1 LAKFDLAKTHNMD
14 QIKLENFRK
23 EYGFRMPIIRSL
35 SEAERLKIR
44 ENLLHKFSL
53 DDIDEFFKIDKFSRL
68 DGFNADEENFD
79 IKAVFSKL
87 DIATPNEICINFN
100 KFENIDI
107 LRFDDLF
114 KFFSDI
120 WYPSL
125 DDIEI
130 FDIHLSFIIS
140 VRHYGS
146 IYYFT
151 L

>member
-1 LAKFDLAKTHNMD
+1 MD

-79 IKAVFSKL
+79 LKAVFGKL
-87 DIATPNEICINFN
+87 NIATPNEICINFN
-100 KFENIDI
+100 KFESIDI
-107 LRFDDLF
+107 FRFDDLS

-130 FDIHLSFIIS
+130 FDLKLSFIVS
-140 VRHYGS
+140 VRHYGG
-146 IYYFT
+146 IYHAK

>member
-1 LAKFDLAKTHNMD
+1 MD

-23 EYGFRMPIIRSL
+23 EYGFEMPIFRSL
-35 SEAERLKIR
+35 PAGECLKIR

-53 DDIDEFFKIDKFSRL
+53 NDVDEFFKIDKFSKL
-68 DGFNADEENFD
+68 DGFNADEKNFD
-79 IKAVFSKL
+79 LKTAFSEL
-87 DIATPNEICINFN
+87 SIATPNEICINFN
-100 KFENIDI
+100 KFESIDI
-107 LRFDDLF
+107 LRFDDLD

-130 FDIHLSFIIS
+130 FNINLSFIFS
-140 VRHYGS
+140 VKHYGA

>member
-1 LAKFDLAKTHNMD
+1 MD

-23 EYGFRMPIIRSL
+23 EYGFDMPIVRSL
-35 SEAERLKIR
+35 SAGECIKIR
-44 ENLLHKFSL
+44 ENLLRKFSL
-53 DDIDEFFKIDKFSRL
+53 NDIDEFFKIDKFSRL

-79 IKAVFSKL
+79 LKAVFNKL
-87 DIATPNEICINFN
+87 GIAMPNEICINFN
-100 KFENIDI
+100 KFESIDI

-130 FDIHLSFIIS
+130 FDINLNWIIS
-140 VRHYGS
+140 VRHYGD
-146 IYYFT
+146 IYYFLT
-151 L
+151 KK

>member
-1 LAKFDLAKTHNMD
+1 MH

-23 EYGFRMPIIRSL
+23 EYGFDMPIIRSL
-35 SEAERLKIR
+35 PAGECLKIR

-53 DDIDEFFKIDKFSRL
+53 DDIDEFFKIDKFSKL
-68 DGFNADEENFD
+68 DSFNADEANFD
-79 IKAVFSKL
+79 LKAIFRKL
-87 DIATPNEICINFN
+87 NIATPNKICINFN
-100 KFENIDI
+100 KFESIDI
-107 LRFDDLF
+107 FRFGDLD

-130 FDIHLSFIIS
+130 FDINLSFIFS
-140 VRHYGS
+140 VRHYGT

-151 L
+151 F

>member
-1 LAKFDLAKTHNMD
+1 MD

-79 IKAVFSKL
+79 LKAVFGKL
-87 DIATPNEICINFN
+87 NIATPNEICINFN
-100 KFENIDI
+100 KFESIDI
-107 LRFDDLF
+107 LRFNDLF

-130 FDIHLSFIIS
+130 FDINLSFIIS
-140 VRHYGS
+140 VRHYGA

-151 L
+151 F

>member
-1 LAKFDLAKTHNMD
+1 MD

-23 EYGFRMPIIRSL
+23 EYGFEMPIVRSL
-35 SEAERLKIR
+35 PYDECLKIR

-53 DDIDEFFKIDKFSRL
+53 DDIDEFFKIDKFSKL
-68 DGFNADEENFD
+68 DGFNADEANFD
-79 IKAVFSKL
+79 LNALFSEL

-100 KFENIDI
+100 KFESIDI
-107 LRFDDLF
+107 LRFDDLS

-130 FDIHLSFIIS
+130 FDINLSFIIS
-140 VRHYGS
+140 VRHYGE
-146 IYYFT
+146 IYYF
-151 L
+151 LSKN

>member
-1 LAKFDLAKTHNMD
+1 MD

-23 EYGFRMPIIRSL
+23 EHGIKMPIIKSL
-35 SEAERLKIR
+35 PYDECLKTR

-79 IKAVFSKL
+79 LKTAFSKL

-100 KFENIDI
+100 KFESIDI
-107 LRFDDLF
+107 FRFVDLC

-130 FDIHLSFIIS
+130 FDIHLFS
-140 VRHYGS
+140 
-146 IYYFT
+146 
-151 L
+151 

>member
-1 LAKFDLAKTHNMD
+1 ME

-23 EYGFRMPIIRSL
+23 EYGFKMPIIRRL
-35 SEAERLKIR
+35 LPDECLKIR

-53 DDIDEFFKIDKFSRL
+53 DDVDEFFKIDKFSRF

-79 IKAVFSKL
+79 LKAVFGKL
-87 DIATPNEICINFN
+87 NIATPNKICINFN
-100 KFENIDI
+100 KFESIDI
-107 LRFDDLF
+107 LRFEDF
-114 KFFSDI
+114 SKFFSDI

-130 FDIHLSFIIS
+130 FDINLSFIFS
-140 VRHYGS
+140 VRHYGT

-151 L
+151 F

>member
-1 LAKFDLAKTHNMD
+1 MD

-23 EYGFRMPIIRSL
+23 EHGFDMLIIRSL
-35 SEAERLKIR
+35 PAGECLKIR

-53 DDIDEFFKIDKFSRL
+53 QNIDEFFKIDKFSRL
-68 DGFNADEENFD
+68 DGFNADEANFD
-79 IKAVFSKL
+79 LNALFSEL

-100 KFENIDI
+100 KFESIDI

-130 FDIHLSFIIS
+130 FDINLNWIIS
-140 VRHYGS
+140 VRHYGD
-146 IYYFT
+146 IYYFLT
-151 L
+151 KK

>member
-1 LAKFDLAKTHNMD
+1 MD

-23 EYGFRMPIIRSL
+23 EHGFEMPIIRSL
-35 SEAERLKIR
+35 SPDECLKII

-53 DDIDEFFKIDKFSRL
+53 DDIDEFFKIDKCNKL
-68 DGFNADEENFD
+68 DGFNANEEKFD
-79 IKAVFSKL
+79 LKAAFSEL
-87 DIATPNEICINFN
+87 GIATPNEICINFN

-130 FDIHLSFIIS
+130 FDINLSFIFS
-140 VRHYGS
+140 VRHYGA

-151 L
+151 F

>member
-1 LAKFDLAKTHNMD
+1 MD

-23 EYGFRMPIIRSL
+23 EHGFEMPIIRSL
-35 SEAERLKIR
+35 SAGECLKIR

-79 IKAVFSKL
+79 LKAAFRKL
-87 DIATPNEICINFN
+87 NIATLNEICINFN
-100 KFENIDI
+100 KFESIDI
-107 LRFDDLF
+107 LRFEDF
-114 KFFSDI
+114 SKFFSDI
-120 WYPSL
+120 WYLSL

-130 FDIHLSFIIS
+130 FDINLSFIFS
-140 VRHYGS
+140 VRHYGT

-151 L
+151 F

>member
-1 LAKFDLAKTHNMD
+1 MD

-23 EYGFRMPIIRSL
+23 EYGFDMPIVRSL
-35 SEAERLKIR
+35 SAGECLKIR

-53 DDIDEFFKIDKFSRL
+53 DDIDEFFKIDKFSKL
-68 DGFNADEENFD
+68 DGFNADEANFD
-79 IKAVFSKL
+79 IKAIFSKL
-87 DIATPNEICINFN
+87 GIATPNEICINFN

-107 LRFDDLF
+107 LRFDDF
-114 KFFSDI
+114 CKFFSDI

-130 FDIHLSFIIS
+130 FDINLSFIFS
-140 VRHYGS
+140 VRHYGA
-146 IYYFT
+146 IYHFT

>member
-1 LAKFDLAKTHNMD
+1 MD

-23 EYGFRMPIIRSL
+23 EYGFDMPVIRSL
-35 SEAERLKIR
+35 LPGECLKIR

-53 DDIDEFFKIDKFSRL
+53 DDVDEFFKIDKFSRL
-68 DGFNADEENFD
+68 DGFSADEENFD
-79 IKAVFSKL
+79 LKAVFGKL
-87 DIATPNEICINFN
+87 NIATPNEICINFN
-100 KFENIDI
+100 KFESIDI
-107 LRFDDLF
+107 LRFDDLS

-130 FDIHLSFIIS
+130 FDINLSFIIS
-140 VRHYGS
+140 VRHYGA
-146 IYYFT
+146 IYHFT

>member
-1 LAKFDLAKTHNMD
+1 M
-14 QIKLENFRK
+14 
-23 EYGFRMPIIRSL
+23 
-35 SEAERLKIR
+35 LKDK

-53 DDIDEFFKIDKFSRL
+53 DDVDEFFKIDKFSRL

-79 IKAVFSKL
+79 LKAVFNKL

-100 KFENIDI
+100 KFESIDI
-107 LRFDDLF
+107 LHFDDLS

-130 FDIHLSFIIS
+130 FDLNLNWIVS
-140 VRHYGS
+140 VRHYGA
-146 IYYFT
+146 IYHFT
-151 L
+151 F

>member
-1 LAKFDLAKTHNMD
+1 MD

-23 EYGFRMPIIRSL
+23 EHGFEIPIVRSL
-35 SEAERLKIR
+35 LPGECIKIR

-53 DDIDEFFKIDKFSRL
+53 NDIDDFFKIDKFSKL

-79 IKAVFSKL
+79 LKAVFSEL
-87 DIATPNEICINFN
+87 NIATPNEICINFN
-100 KFENIDI
+100 KFESIDI
-107 LRFDDLF
+107 LHFDDLS

-130 FDIHLSFIIS
+130 FDINLSFIVS
-140 VRHYGS
+140 VRHYGV
-146 IYYFT
+146 IYYFIF
-151 L
+151 

>member
-1 LAKFDLAKTHNMD
+1 MD

-23 EYGFRMPIIRSL
+23 EYGFDMPIVRSL
-35 SEAERLKIR
+35 SPGECLKIR

-53 DDIDEFFKIDKFSRL
+53 NDIDEFFKIDKFNRL
-68 DGFNADEENFD
+68 DGFNADEVNFD
-79 IKAVFSKL
+79 LKTAFSKL
-87 DIATPNEICINFN
+87 GIATPNEICINFN
-100 KFENIDI
+100 KFESIDI
-107 LRFDDLF
+107 LRFDDLS

-130 FDIHLSFIIS
+130 FDMNLSFIFS
-140 VRHYGS
+140 VRHYGL
-146 IYYFT
+146 IHHAI

>member
-1 LAKFDLAKTHNMD
+1 MD

-23 EYGFRMPIIRSL
+23 EYGFEMPIVRSL
-35 SEAERLKIR
+35 PVGECLKIR

-53 DDIDEFFKIDKFSRL
+53 DDIDEFFKIDKFSKL
-68 DGFNADEENFD
+68 DGFNADEAIFD
-79 IKAVFSKL
+79 LNTAFSKL

-100 KFENIDI
+100 KFESIDI
-107 LRFDDLF
+107 LHFDDLS

-130 FDIHLSFIIS
+130 FDINLSFIIS
-140 VRHYGS
+140 VRHYGA

>member
-1 LAKFDLAKTHNMD
+1 MD

-23 EYGFRMPIIRSL
+23 EHGIKMPIIRSL
-35 SEAERLKIR
+35 SPGECLKIR

-53 DDIDEFFKIDKFSRL
+53 NDIDEFFKIDKFNKL
-68 DGFNADEENFD
+68 DGFNAVEANFD
-79 IKAVFSKL
+79 LKTAFSEL
-87 DIATPNEICINFN
+87 GIATPNEICINFN
-100 KFENIDI
+100 KFGSIDI
-107 LRFDDLF
+107 LRFDDLDN
-114 KFFSDI
+114 FFSDI

-130 FDIHLSFIIS
+130 FDINLSFIIS
-140 VRHYGS
+140 VRHYGA

>member
-1 LAKFDLAKTHNMD
+1 MD

-23 EYGFRMPIIRSL
+23 EHGFDMPIIRSL
-35 SEAERLKIR
+35 PYNECLKIR

-53 DDIDEFFKIDKFSRL
+53 NDIDEFFKIDKFNKL
-68 DGFNADEENFD
+68 DGFNAVEANFD
-79 IKAVFSKL
+79 LKTAFSEL
-87 DIATPNEICINFN
+87 GIATPNEICINFN
-100 KFENIDI
+100 KFGSIDI
-107 LRFDDLF
+107 LRFDDLDN
-114 KFFSDI
+114 FFSDI

-130 FDIHLSFIIS
+130 FDINLSFIIS
-140 VRHYGS
+140 VRHYGA

>member
-1 LAKFDLAKTHNMD
+1 MD

-35 SEAERLKIR
+35 SEAERLEIR

-53 DDIDEFFKIDKFSRL
+53 QNIDEFFKIDKFSRL

-79 IKAVFSKL
+79 LKAVFGKL
-87 DIATPNEICINFN
+87 NIATPNEICINFN
-100 KFENIDI
+100 KFESIDI
-107 LRFDDLF
+107 LHFDDLS

-130 FDIHLSFIIS
+130 FDLNLNWIVS
-140 VRHYGS
+140 VRHYGG
-146 IYYFT
+146 IYYVK
-151 L
+151 LQN